1 MAGQSEVEFQE
12 SMVLQREQEILSLQ
26 NGVEDI
32 NHIYNSLAELVG
44 TQGADLDIIH
54 NTSVG
59 IVENTMMAYV
69 EYSWVFLYVC

>member
-1 MAGQSEVEFQE
+1 MVGESEVEFQE
-12 SMVLQREQEILSLQ
+12 SMVLQREQEIMSLQ

-44 TQGADLDIIH
+44 AQGADLDSIY
-54 NTSVG
+54 NMSVG

-69 EYSWVFLYVC
+69 EYS